1 MQKTKKVKA
10 IKKTEEESREYP
22 KWNFPPAFPP
32 QPYGPL
38 SGGGAP
44 LALPAFP
51 TPKKQPDFKLT
62 VGEMDSKG
70 LKWLECILTSC
81 IGR

>member
-1 MQKTKKVKA
+1 M
-10 IKKTEEESREYP
+10 ESYANRSEND
-22 KWNFPPAFPP
+22 NFGASPAFPP

-70 LKWLECILTSC
+70 LNWLDCILTSC
-81 IGR
+81 TER